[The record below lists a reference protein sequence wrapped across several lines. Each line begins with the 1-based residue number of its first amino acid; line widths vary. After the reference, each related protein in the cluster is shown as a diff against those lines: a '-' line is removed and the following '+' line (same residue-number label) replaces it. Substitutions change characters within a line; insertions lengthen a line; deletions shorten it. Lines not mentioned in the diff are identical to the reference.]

1 MLANLFNLPA
11 PKQRVLMQLFLLLL
25 GIGLIFALMPS
36 PDTGVQVNDKFMHTT
51 AFFGYALLLDIASN
65 RNFWRFQVPVL
76 LAYGALIEVLQF
88 FMPWR
93 TFSLFDFAAD
103 ALGLV
108 LYWLLFRVVLK
119 VKAVA

>member
-36 PDTGVQVNDKFMHTT
+36 PDTGVQVNDKFMHTM
-51 AFFGYALLLDIASN
+51 AFFGYAILLEMASH
-65 RNFWRFQVPVL
+65 RDFWRFQVPL
-76 LAYGALIEVLQF
+76 LLSYGALIEVLQF

-93 TFSLFDFAAD
+93 TFSLLDFAAD
-103 ALGLV
+103 ACGLV
-108 LYWLLFRVVLK
+108 LYWLLFRVILK